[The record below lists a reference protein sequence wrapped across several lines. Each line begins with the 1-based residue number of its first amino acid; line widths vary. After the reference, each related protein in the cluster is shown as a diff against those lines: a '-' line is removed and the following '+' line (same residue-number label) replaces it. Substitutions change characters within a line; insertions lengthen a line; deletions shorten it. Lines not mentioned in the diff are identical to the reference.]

1 MSDSSIPPSA
11 RPEPSAQPD
20 PAGKSGPAAP
30 PEDGAPAT
38 GPRRRAPLGRLVPR
52 SNGARW
58 AALGVAVVVVG
69 GGVAALAVAEHHHD
83 RAERPRFARIAPGV
97 DGPGERRAEAAPGHG
112 GPGERRAAEAPPGRD
127 GQAGPK
133 EHRALGGPEGQGARG
148 GSGRTA
154 PAPLPS
160 LPIGDAA
167 GKAAAA
173 VTGGKVES
181 LRVVAQDGG
190 GSAWLAVVLGPDG
203 VRHAVTVSGTD
214 GTVTGNTPVAR

>member
-1 MSDSSIPPSA
+1 MPDSSIPPSA
-11 RPEPSAQPD
+11 QPEPAAQP
-20 PAGKSGPAAP
+20 GPSAP
-30 PEDGAPAT
+30 PQDGTPAP
-38 GPRRRAPLGRLVPR
+38 GPRGRAALGRLVPR

-58 AALGVAVVVVG
+58 GALGAAVVLVAGGVAVL
-69 GGVAALAVAEHHHD
+69 AAAEHHHD
-83 RAERPRFARIAPGV
+83 RDDRPRFARIAPGV
-97 DGPGERRAEAAPGHG
+97 HGPGEHRAEAVPGH
-112 GPGERRAAEAPPGRD
+112 D
-127 GQAGPK
+127 GDQAGPG
-133 EHRALGGPEGQGARG
+133 EHRALGGPEGRGAGGGGPERRG
-148 GSGRTA
+148 TGGGPVQAA

-160 LPIGDAA
+160 LAIGDAA

-181 LRVVAQDGG
+181 LRAVAQEGG